1 MERKNEKKEIGRER
15 NRRQRK
21 REKMHIRNL
30 DVNTRKEIQKL
41 ENTIHKRINVKS
53 AKSFAN

>member
-21 REKMHIRNL
+21 REKNAY
-30 DVNTRKEIQKL
+30 KKP
-41 ENTIHKRINVKS
+41 
-53 AKSFAN
+53 

>member
-1 MERKNEKKEIGRER
+1 MRKRRQAEKEIGDRE
-15 NRRQRK
+15 K
-21 REKMHIRNL
+21 EKKMHIRNL